1 MKPKLII
8 TVKNGTVQN
17 VTSNVDLEYVILD
30 YDNLEVG
37 EDMDLTIFSPDL
49 IKEIDLNNLEIEQL

>member
-49 IKEIDLNNLEIEQL
+49 VQDVNFENIEI